1 MRDIVQVS
9 CAIVNPYSG
18 VTVGGSK
25 IEPTVPDVDL
35 DSGFI
40 LDLLGYLYDT
50 GELFMDG
57 EMFA

>member
-18 VTVGGSK
+18 ITVGGSK
-25 IEPTVPDVDL
+25 IEPTVPDVDQ

-40 LDLLGYLYDT
+40 LDLMGYLYDT